1 MKYTYFVIIFESS
14 CVIRSNIQ
22 KRYENPT
29 NSNNNETERTKK
41 FFSFFFQKIKT
52 EKNFPHKINFYGCM
66 AVCVCSCFC
75 MLGLVYASRLPALK
89 VYLAVPTSFM
99 YKIYIIKAG
108 YFIQKTQNVYG
119 EYNVGAELTK

>member
-1 MKYTYFVIIFESS
+1 MNRATQYKKDMRT
-14 CVIRSNIQ
+14 Q
-22 KRYENPT
+22 PT
-29 NSNNNETERTKK
+29 ATTTLNKK
-41 FFSFFFQKIKT
+41 IQKIKT

-66 AVCVCSCFC
+66 AVYVRVFVCW
-75 MLGLVYASRLPALK
+75 VWYASRLPALK

-108 YFIQKTQNVYG
+108 YFIQKTQNVYR